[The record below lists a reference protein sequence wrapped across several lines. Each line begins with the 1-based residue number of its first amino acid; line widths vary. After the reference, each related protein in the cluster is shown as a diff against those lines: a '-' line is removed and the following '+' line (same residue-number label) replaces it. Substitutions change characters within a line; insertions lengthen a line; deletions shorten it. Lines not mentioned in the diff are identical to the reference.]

1 MATMLGK
8 ETGATVT
15 THAELEPWDLA
26 SMSGAKSESIKP
38 LLEFFSKRPNR
49 AIPGGESKAAVLD
62 RFKKFAKTVKPG
74 DAVVGHSQH
83 SLAWDHV
90 KNGGDDSKVPM
101 IGGKAGEVKEIKV

>member
-26 SMSGAKSESIKP
+26 NISGAKSESIKP

-49 AIPGGESKAAVLD
+49 AIPGGESKASVLA
-62 RFKKFAKTVKPG
+62 RYKKFSKTIKPG

-83 SLAWDHV
+83 SLAWDYVH
-90 KNGGDDSKVPM
+90 KGGDASKVQM